1 MGKTRGKCLQ
11 GERELCCG
19 MGTEEE
25 GRESHH
31 LEEGGKRGRGEVDW
45 CWNSA
50 ESGFK
55 KRKKRKQ
62 KYNQ

>member
-31 LEEGGKRGRGEVDW
+31 LEEGRGGGGEGGGRGRGEVDW
-45 CWNSA
+45 C
-50 ESGFK
+50 
-55 KRKKRKQ
+55 
-62 KYNQ
+62 